1 MEAYNRA
8 NNFLR
13 VTEVKPFTT
22 EHQHLLS
29 KYIKSIIEQIDIHM
43 KAQPKNYEERLQII
57 ENLFKTFMEY
67 PEFLSKYPKFRN
79 AVIDKIN
86 EINSEIKSVKLPE
99 SQILSDANYYMS
111 MISARPDYIKYNCF
125 IHEFVNTPS
134 IPEDTAKLT
143 YHYNLRPR
151 NKRMKYN

>member
-13 VTEVKPFTT
+13 ATEVKPFTT

-29 KYIKSIIEQIDIHM
+29 KYIKSIIEQVDIHM

-111 MISARPDYIKYNCF
+111 MISARPDYINYNLP
-125 IHEFVNTPS
+125 IQTTS

-151 NKRMKYN
+151 NKRMRYD